1 MVDQLKDK
9 IKAKMSYSFPAPDL
23 TLYVAKMD
31 EDAAWLQD
39 GCESD
44 AIKPY
49 LIEAN
54 KMKPL
59 HRLCRQRFNFT
70 EGMDEGDIHVVQ
82 PHRRNE
88 LRSAMEMGT
97 KAQVMATCPPTPRC
111 NTATPPS
118 YPLQTQET
126 TGLSN
131 PTQPPSKKANI
142 EQSKVSKQLTAK
154 ATWKREKPPV
164 NSVAQN
170 SFYFVDREHA
180 ILTRQDLHKNNY
192 FSALEESGGEGG
204 VIPFADGVEGLG
216 KSTLGRHYV
225 RRSRKEWK
233 YRFAKQ
239 PTVFEEAL
247 GTCHTVHLDSA
258 RGQLL
263 TPSFD
268 AVLIHMLVEKLRGMF
283 ANPPAILGSPPAS
296 VFAFLDRLTDEV
308 GPLFLV
314 LDEIGAAFT
323 DASLSDLDSHER
335 FIAFCDDVVCQWCD
349 MPNVFFVLVGRG
361 SFLGLV
367 ETNMTTMRKY
377 FLCRFGLNRLRPPD
391 IKTIMQRT
399 FIEVGGATIQEA
411 CAVDDTQLEGVAQRL
426 FEQTCG
432 HPGALVEAFKTCAS
446 YSALM
451 AYQVPADAVDQALV
465 FDMLT
470 KHKAVVGEM
479 LMKMLRQERTNLRIH
494 NSSCR

>member
-1 MVDQLKDK
+1 MLTLGCVVVNDGCTFAEEIDPNNMVDQLKDK
-9 IKAKMSYSFPAPDL
+9 IKAKMGYSFPAPEL

-31 EDAAWLQD
+31 AAWLQD
-39 GCESD
+39 DCESD

-59 HRLCRQRFNFT
+59 HQLCSQRFNFT
-70 EGMDEGDIHVVQ
+70 EGMDEGDIHVVVEVP
-82 PHRRNE
+82 PHRWNE
-88 LRSAMEMGT
+88 L
-97 KAQVMATCPPTPRC
+97 
-111 NTATPPS
+111 
-118 YPLQTQET
+118 
-126 TGLSN
+126 
-131 PTQPPSKKANI
+131 QP
-142 EQSKVSKQLTAK
+142 
-154 ATWKREKPPV
+154 
-164 NSVAQN
+164 
-170 SFYFVDREHA
+170 
-180 ILTRQDLHKNNY
+180 
-192 FSALEESGGEGG
+192 GGEGG

-247 GTCHTVHLDSA
+247 GTCHTVHLESA

-283 ANPPAILGSPPAS
+283 ANPPAILASPPAS

-308 GPLFLV
+308 DSLFLV

-349 MPNVFFVLVGRG
+349 MPYVFFVLVGRG

-399 FIEVGGATIQEA
+399 FIEVGGPTIQEA

-426 FEQTCG
+426 FDQTCG

-451 AYQVPADAVDQALV
+451 AYRVPADAVDQALV

-479 LMKMLRQERTNLRIH
+479 LMKMLR
-494 NSSCR
+494 